1 MFFIPLYDENPSKKR
16 PFVTW
21 ALIAICFIIF
31 IYQFNLS
38 QRSELNFI
46 YKYAFI
52 PDYLNNYY
60 IVSKLTSLYPI
71 LTLITSAFLHAGLM
85 HILGNMLY
93 LYIFGDNVEDSMGKL
108 KFFLFYVNCAI
119 AGSLLQYYS
128 NPSSEIPIVGAS
140 GAIAGVLGSYLIL
153 YPKANIKV
161 FMWIII
167 IFRTINVP
175 AWIVLSIWIMGQFFS
190 LSNSTSS
197 GGGVAYFAHI
207 GGFLLE

>member
-16 PFVTW
+16 PLVTW

-60 IVSKLTSLYPI
+60 IVSKLTSLDPM
-71 LTLITSAFLHAGLM
+71 LTLITSAFLHAGWM

-93 LYIFGDNVEDSMGKL
+93 LYIFGDNVIDGINDFEVESHQITNRLNNEKFNLQSTLPYQEFFKKWFHFCTL
-108 KFFLFYVNCAI
+108 KMVHI
-119 AGSLLQYYS
+119 A
-128 NPSSEIPIVGAS
+128 EIT
-140 GAIAGVLGSYLIL
+140 
-153 YPKANIKV
+153 K
-161 FMWIII
+161 
-167 IFRTINVP
+167 
-175 AWIVLSIWIMGQFFS
+175 
-190 LSNSTSS
+190 
-197 GGGVAYFAHI
+197 
-207 GGFLLE
+207 